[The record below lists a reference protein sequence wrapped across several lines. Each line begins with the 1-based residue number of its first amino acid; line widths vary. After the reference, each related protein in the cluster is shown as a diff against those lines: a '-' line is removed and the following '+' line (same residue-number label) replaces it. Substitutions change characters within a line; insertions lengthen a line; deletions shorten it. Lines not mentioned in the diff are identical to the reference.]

1 MPEEIAAHDRVLAD
15 EPPALDLQCYRDGV
29 NHQRNE
35 YHSKYVLH
43 LGHVHVFI
51 KCNDYA

>member
-15 EPPALDLQCYRDGV
+15 EPPALDLQSDCDGV

-35 YHSKYVLH
+35 CHSKYVLH
-43 LGHVHVFI
+43 LEHVHVFI
-51 KCNDYA
+51 KCNNYA